1 MERTAS
7 TENPTPHKAPR
18 KKQGG
23 TNRKEHPMKEL
34 NRRAFLTLTGAALAM
49 MALTACGAD
58 DAPPAPP
65 APTTPKEAELVA
77 AINKVWK
84 EKHDAGAVAH
94 EQLTLNQDAV
104 GAIRCYGRVFEE
116 ANETPHTLKDPDH
129 KIIFGELN
137 GLEEK
142 ITEKYGKDSLAGM
155 AGISEPSPDMV
166 VALEDEYSCED
177 TAVRTFVAKLL
188 NNSNSAKAEFISIY
202 CPVVQG
208 KTYMIAVVFR
218 NTKA

>member
-1 MERTAS
+1 
-7 TENPTPHKAPR
+7 
-18 KKQGG
+18 
-23 TNRKEHPMKEL
+23 MKEL

-49 MALTACGAD
+49 MALAACGAD
-58 DAPPAPP
+58 DAPAVPP
-65 APTTPKEAELVA
+65 APAAPTSKEAELVA

-84 EKHDAGAVAH
+84 KKFDAGQVTH
-94 EQLTLNQDAV
+94 EQLTLNQDAQ